1 MSTQPLRTLSLVP
14 ERPPGPGLTDFALWL
29 RANGCSE
36 RTIRDRL
43 EHIGDFTRHHP
54 GFPNVRPMHVTAWL
68 GREGYAQWSRATY
81 YGHLRSYF
89 TFALENDVID
99 VDPMARMRR
108 PKVAHGI
115 PRPLTPEQ
123 VDLVLTASA
132 GKRNANVGAWLT
144 LGLYAGLRAH
154 EIAKIRGE
162 DVKQDSIY
170 VFGKGGTSAEI
181 PTHPRVWALALDRPR
196 QGWWFPTSSA
206 AGHITPLSVSTLT
219 TRLFKANGI
228 EGSIHRMRHTYATEL
243 LRAGVNIRV
252 VQTLMRHKSLSSTMV
267 YTAVDEDERRD
278 GIDRLEA
285 RVPAAE
291 RGHFRTEASAANYVA
306 RKAREVARVDAL
318 RSALATRHPTAT
330 ATEDGRAD
338 AVRYFATLAKEAR
351 DAAGAED

>member
-1 MSTQPLRTLSLVP
+1 VSVQPARSPLHLVDD
-14 ERPPGPGLTDFALWL
+14 RPPGPGLTDFALWL

-43 EHIGDFTRHHP
+43 EHVEDFTRHHP

-68 GREGYAQWSRATY
+68 GRPGYAAWSRATY

-108 PKVAHGI
+108 PKAAHGI
-115 PRPLTPEQ
+115 PRPLTPEE

-132 GKRNANVGAWLT
+132 GKRNANGGAWLT

-162 DVKQDSIY
+162 DVKQDTIF

-181 PTHPRVWALALDRPR
+181 PTHPRIWELALDRPR
-196 QGWWFPTSSA
+196 TGWWFPTNSA
-206 AGHITPLSVSTLT
+206 TGHVTPLAVSTLT
-219 TRLFKANGI
+219 TRLFKACGI
-228 EGSIHRMRHTYATEL
+228 TGSIHRCRHTYATEL

-252 VQTLMRHKSLSSTMV
+252 VQTLMRHASLSSTMV
-267 YTAVDEDERRD
+267 YTAVDEGERRA
-278 GIDRLEA
+278 GIDRLES
-285 RVPAAE
+285 RVSVEPST
-291 RGHFRTEASAANYVA
+291 HFRTEASVVRARARAAT
-306 RKAREVARVDAL
+306 
-318 RSALATRHPTAT
+318 S
-330 ATEDGRAD
+330 
-338 AVRYFATLAKEAR
+338 
-351 DAAGAED
+351 